1 MLDKLTGLKGDIRT
15 SVAYNNGYVYFA
27 TKGGYLYRVKMNQ
40 DGTFGQVLGYNL
52 GGMATATPVIYKGR
66 IYIGVCG
73 QGGQFNPDGGH
84 HFDVLTE
91 SDDALSLAYSVPVAG
106 YPQAA
111 PLLSTAYEKEDYNK
125 DGKADGRVYVYFT
138 ANAYPGG
145 IYMLEDSPGQTEGK
159 AEEIFTPDTAQ
170 QQYSISTLCVD
181 RDGTIYYKN
190 DSNYLMAIEKNGAYL
205 NGVSV
210 SADTGKVT
218 WNKTFRKDR
227 LSYDLILEEGAEQAV
242 FSFEAPEGVSISVD
256 GKKCD
261 GTYKVPFDGTGTS
274 IQVQV
279 SKGNKSRTYVFNITG
294 DESSPLLKNLAVS
307 TSNSYTDDTGYLAL
321 EPAFTQERYEY
332 TAEMYNGKMN
342 S

>member
-1 MLDKLTGLKGDIRT
+1 MKYSHKGGFYWAGAYASGDYLVFGSDDGSAEGNYTNTSILYSVSTSTGVMLDKLTGLKGDIRT

-91 SDDALSLAYSVPVAG
+91 SEDELSLAYSVPVAG

-111 PLLSTAYEKEDYNK
+111 PLLSTAYENEDYNK
-125 DGKADGRVYVYFT
+125 DGKADGRVYIYFT

-227 LSYDLILEEGAEQAV
+227 LSYDLTLEEGAKQAV
-242 FSFEAPEGVSISVD
+242 FPTGNIRKGFLLSI
-256 GKKCD
+256 
-261 GTYKVPFDGTGTS
+261 
-274 IQVQV
+274 
-279 SKGNKSRTYVFNITG
+279 
-294 DESSPLLKNLAVS
+294 L
-307 TSNSYTDDTGYLAL
+307 
-321 EPAFTQERYEY
+321 
-332 TAEMYNGKMN
+332 
-342 S
+342 